1 MELPLDHFRLI
12 GVSPSATSEEIL
24 RAFQLR
30 LDKTP
35 DQGFTNEVLTQRS
48 ELLRLTADLL
58 TDPDSRRSYEN
69 VLLKGA
75 SGLEFSSNREVAG
88 LILLWE
94 SGSPKEAFK
103 ITRKVLQPPQTPALG
118 SSREADLTLLAALTA
133 RDSAIH
139 EQEIR
144 SYSNAAD
151 FLQEGIQL
159 LQRMGKLGELRKDL
173 EEDLVSLLPY
183 RILDLLSRDLSDQES
198 HKKGLSMLENLIIKR
213 GGLEGKNKFEYK
225 EYLNQK
231 EFEVFF
237 QQIKPFLTVQEQIDL
252 FLELQKRG
260 SLEAGFLAF
269 LSLTAIGF
277 SRRKPEKLF
286 EARKILKKLNLSGLD
301 SMPLIGCLDLL
312 LADVD
317 QALARFISSSDD
329 NLRDWLNN
337 YPGEKLEA
345 ICIFCKNWLEND
357 VLVGYRDIDGKEI
370 DLDSWFEDRE
380 IQEFIET
387 LEKKSNKLPIKSRL
401 QNSKKFINKFSNLEN
416 EENDIDSDNYD
427 EQRLPWPGGYKEQVE
442 NPDSQDFQDDSYK
455 EENLKKT
462 SSDFYKYLI
471 EKIAELKFNAGEFI
485 KSKSILN
492 RSPYLTY
499 FSAFLLL
506 FAFGIGVSF
515 LRNNYKDPFQK
526 KQINDKPLVISN
538 ENKKVNDQT
547 SVNLNENK
555 KGFEKNVIKEN
566 NKDSTTNTKKFISE
580 QSEDIFLEV
589 KAITSASPSLEEI
602 RNLINTWLIN
612 KGSYLAGK
620 GEINLSKI
628 AKDGLIKRTIE
639 QREGD
644 IKKGIY
650 KEINSQIQ
658 KIDLASQTSS
668 RIVVLVELNYLERI
682 KKNSGELINETS
694 YTPLKVKYILGFSN
708 KSWKLADFV
717 SGL

>member
-35 DQGFTNEVLTQRS
+35 DEGFTFEVLTHRS

-58 TDPDSRRSYEN
+58 TDPESRREYEN
-69 VLLKGA
+69 LLLNGA

-103 ITRKVLQPPQTPALG
+103 IARKALQPPQTPALG

-133 RDSAIH
+133 RDSAIQ
-139 EQEIR
+139 EQQLR

-159 LQRMGKLGELRKDL
+159 LQRMGKLVEMRKDL

-183 RILDLLSRDLSDQES
+183 RILDLLSRDLNDLES

-213 GGLEGKNKFEYK
+213 GGLEGNNKSEYVN
-225 EYLNQK
+225 YLNQQ
-231 EFEVFF
+231 EFESFF
-237 QQIKPFLTVQEQIDL
+237 QQIKPYLTVQEQIDL

-286 EARKILKKLNLSGLD
+286 EARRILKRLNLSGLD

-317 QALARFISSSDD
+317 QASARFFSSSDE

-337 YPGEKLEA
+337 YSGNKLEA

-357 VLVGYRDIDGKEI
+357 VLVGYRDINLKEV

-380 IQEFIET
+380 IQEFIEK
-387 LEKKSNKLPIKSRL
+387 LEKKSNKTSFKSNL
-401 QNSKKFINKFSNLEN
+401 QNNKIKKVFSTTTEDFDSNL
-416 EENDIDSDNYD
+416 DD
-427 EQRLPWPGGYKEQVE
+427 ERRLPWPGGIKKEFE
-442 NPDSQDFQDDSYK
+442 K
-455 EENLKKT
+455 LEEEENKSNEERFRNKPI
-462 SSDFYKYLI
+462 DFYKYLI
-471 EKIAELKFNAGEFI
+471 ERIAELKFSFGEFLKDKKI
-485 KSKSILN
+485 IN
-492 RSPYLTY
+492 QSPYLIY
-499 FSAFLLL
+499 LYAFAILFSFGL
-506 FAFGIGVSF
+506 GIGF
-515 LRNNYKDPFQK
+515 LRNNPKELIQDEAVENKSLVSVDKNQEFSKKNLDQEIQK
-526 KQINDKPLVISN
+526 KPSTEFKSINFDLV
-538 ENKKVNDQT
+538 
-547 SVNLNENK
+547 
-555 KGFEKNVIKEN
+555 EKNPITAKEL
-566 NKDSTTNTKKFISE
+566 TK
-580 QSEDIFLEV
+580 
-589 KAITSASPSLEEI
+589 ASPSIEEI
-602 RNLINTWLIN
+602 RNLINVWLITKSN
-612 KGSYLAGK
+612 YLAGK
-620 GEINLSKI
+620 SEINLSKI
-628 AKDGLIKRTIE
+628 VTKGLIKRTIE
-639 QREGD
+639 ERQND

-650 KEINSQIQ
+650 KEINSQIR
-658 KIDLASQTSS
+658 KIVLQSQTSS
-668 RIVVLVELNYLERI
+668 RIVVLVELDYSEKRI
-682 KKNSGELINETS
+682 KNSGEFVNETS
-694 YTPLKVKYILGFSN
+694 FNPLKVKYILGYSN
-708 KSWKLADFV
+708 KAWKLVDFV

>member
-12 GVSPSATSEEIL
+12 GVSPSASSEEIL

-35 DQGFTNEVLTQRS
+35 DEGFTYEVLTQRS

-58 TDPDSRRSYEN
+58 TDPESRREYEN
-69 VLLKGA
+69 LLLNGE

-94 SGSPKEAFK
+94 SGSSKEAFK
-103 ITRKVLQPPQTPALG
+103 ITRKALQPPQTPALG

-133 RDSAIH
+133 RDSAIQ
-139 EQEIR
+139 EQQLR

-159 LQRMGKLGELRKDL
+159 LQRMGKLGDRRKEL
-173 EEDLVSLLPY
+173 EEDLLSLLPY
-183 RILDLLSRDLSDQES
+183 RILDLLSRDLNDQES

-213 GGLEGKNKFEYK
+213 GGLEGNNKSEYK
-225 EYLNQK
+225 DYLSQQ
-231 EFEVFF
+231 EFETFF

-286 EARKILKKLNLSGLD
+286 EARRILKKLNLSGLD

-312 LADVD
+312 LADID
-317 QALARFISSSDD
+317 QASARFSSSSDE

-337 YPGEKLEA
+337 YPGNKLEA

-357 VLVGYRDIDGKEI
+357 VLVGYRDIDSKEV

-380 IQEFIET
+380 IQEFIEK
-387 LEKKSNKLPIKSRL
+387 LEKKSIKTTIKSNF
-401 QNSKKFINKFSNLEN
+401 QNEQLRQESSINITEN
-416 EENDIDSDNYD
+416 VDNALINID
-427 EQRLPWPGGYKEQVE
+427 ERKLPWPGGIKIKQEYEKF
-442 NPDSQDFQDDSYK
+442 DT
-455 EENLKKT
+455 EENKFNKKNFKNKPIEVY
-462 SSDFYKYLI
+462 SYLI
-471 EKIAELKFNAGEFI
+471 EKIAEFKFSFGEFLSHKKI
-485 KSKSILN
+485 FSQ
-492 RSPYLTY
+492 SPYLIY
-499 FSAFLLL
+499 IYAFLIL
-506 FAFGIGVSF
+506 FTFGIGIGF
-515 LRNNYKDPFQK
+515 LRNNSKNSIQGNPVVDQPF
-526 KQINDKPLVISN
+526 IVGD
-538 ENKKVNDQT
+538 KKV
-547 SVNLNENK
+547 S
-555 KGFEKNVIKEN
+555 EKNNIQEIKKKSKSPKQSNSISGEITPN
-566 NKDSTTNTKKFISE
+566 VSFKVNKITNS
-580 QSEDIFLEV
+580 
-589 KAITSASPSLEEI
+589 SPSLDEI
-602 RNLINTWLIN
+602 RNLINAWLQSKSN
-612 KGSYLAGK
+612 YLAGK
-620 GEINLSKI
+620 SEINLSKI
-628 AKDGLIKRTIE
+628 VNNGLIDRTIE
-639 QREGD
+639 ERKND

-650 KEINSQIQ
+650 KEIYSQIM
-658 KIDLASQTSS
+658 KIDLESQTSS

-682 KKNSGELINETS
+682 VKSSGELVNETILN
-694 YTPLKVKYILGFSN
+694 PLKVKYILGFSN
-708 KSWKLADFV
+708 KSWKLVDFV